1 MRVPVKKRV
10 FVIHTRQAGRLR
22 QALCNLL
29 KPGERP
35 ETSGV
40 LNREYLSYDFI
51 HRVRP
56 QGKGEKQT
64 EENARK
70 GQG

>member
-1 MRVPVKKRV
+1 MHVSVKKRV
-10 FVIHTRQAGRLR
+10 FVIHTRWAGRLR
-22 QALCNLL
+22 EALRNLL
-29 KPGERP
+29 KLGERP

-56 QGKGEKQT
+56 QGQGEKET